1 MFSSRLTFKFSQW
14 VLICMT
20 ARTKVNDGK
29 VARLQVHQDVLVL
42 DVPDGHHEGGK
53 VNEGGYEDDDGDW
66 G

>member
-1 MFSSRLTFKFSQW
+1 
-14 VLICMT
+14 MT